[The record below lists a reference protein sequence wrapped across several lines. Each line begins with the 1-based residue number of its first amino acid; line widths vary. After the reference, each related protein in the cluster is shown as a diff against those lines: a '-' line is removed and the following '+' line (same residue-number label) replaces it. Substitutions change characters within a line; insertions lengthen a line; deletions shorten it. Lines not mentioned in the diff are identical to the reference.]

1 MSPNA
6 VLEMDDDQAYDA
18 YIERMRETE
27 YPMLKDAVY
36 LDHAGT
42 TLYSKRLMERFHQ
55 DMMTNLYGNPH
66 SMSPSSHTSTLLV
79 ENVRF
84 KLLRFLKADPD
95 YFDVVFVANATA
107 AIKLIADTFRDLP
120 GGFWYG
126 YHKDAHTS
134 LVGARELARSHRCFE
149 TDREVEDWIKERAK
163 PEGVNGLFA
172 YPAQSNMDGRR
183 LPLRWSH
190 EMRQAENISDEG
202 RTFTLL
208 DAAALLSTSP
218 LDLSDSNQAPDFT
231 VLSLYKIFGFP
242 DLGALIVRKDAGW
255 VFQHRKY
262 FGGGT
267 VDMVLSLKE
276 QWHAKKVDSIHSQLE
291 DGTLPI
297 HSITAFDSAF
307 AVHTEL
313 FQSLARVARH
323 TGYLADRLH
332 EGLTRLRHSNGRP
345 LVKSYKDDTSHH
357 KDTCSQGPVV
367 SFNLMNYDGTW
378 VSNNE
383 VEKLA
388 SIRNIHIRTGGLC
401 NPGGIA
407 SALSLKPWN
416 IKENFS
422 AGHKCG
428 SENDIV
434 DGKPTGMIRA
444 SLGAMSTTSDV
455 DRFLEFLREFF
466 LHDDN
471 NTPSE
476 EAEFEIN
483 SGCEL
488 IVESLTVY
496 PIKSCAGWQVPFDT
510 PWLVRPEGLAWDREW
525 CLVHQGTN
533 KALSQKRYPKMA
545 LIKPSL
551 DFDQGLLRIRLT
563 DPHNPRAEE
572 ISVPLSSDPRPFNPT
587 DKSQPRK
594 ADVCGDTFEPRM
606 YASASLARS
615 LSDFLGV
622 PCQLARFP
630 PMGSAGTSTRHT
642 KTHLKAGNDTERKRP
657 ILLSNESPIL
667 TINRSSLNRLNEI
680 IKADFGKAASP
691 SVFRANIVLAEP
703 WNTPSGF
710 EQPYAEDSWTRMQI
724 GQEIFEFLGGCRRCQ
739 MVCIDQTS
747 SEKNEQPFVTL
758 AKTRR
763 FGGKVLF
770 GVHTCLLPRSGASS
784 ATIRVGDVVTTF
796 TDNGVL

>member
-1 MSPNA
+1 
-6 VLEMDDDQAYDA
+6 
-18 YIERMRETE
+18 
-27 YPMLKDAVY
+27 
-36 LDHAGT
+36 
-42 TLYSKRLMERFHQ
+42 
-55 DMMTNLYGNPH
+55 
-66 SMSPSSHTSTLLV
+66 
-79 ENVRF
+79 
-84 KLLRFLKADPD
+84 
-95 YFDVVFVANATA
+95 
-107 AIKLIADTFRDLP
+107 
-120 GGFWYG
+120 
-126 YHKDAHTS
+126 
-134 LVGARELARSHRCFE
+134 
-149 TDREVEDWIKERAK
+149 
-163 PEGVNGLFA
+163 
-172 YPAQSNMDGRR
+172 
-183 LPLRWSH
+183 
-190 EMRQAENISDEG
+190 
-202 RTFTLL
+202 
-208 DAAALLSTSP
+208 
-218 LDLSDSNQAPDFT
+218 LDLSEPKQAPDFT

-255 VFQHRKY
+255 VFRHRKY

-291 DGTLPI
+291 DGTIPI
-297 HSITAFDSAF
+297 HSITALDSAF
-307 AVHTEL
+307 TVHTEL
-313 FQSLARVARH
+313 FQSLARVAQH

-332 EGLTRLRHSNGRP
+332 RGLTRLRHANGRS
-345 LVKSYKDDTSHH
+345 LVKVYKDETSHY
-357 KDTCSQGPVV
+357 KDLCSQGPVV
-367 SFNLMNYDGTW
+367 ALNLMNHDGTW

-388 SIRNIHIRTGGLC
+388 SLRNIHIRTGGLC
-401 NPGGIA
+401 NPGGMA
-407 SALSLKPWN
+407 SALSLQPWN

-422 AGHKCG
+422 AGYKCG
-428 SENDIV
+428 SENDII

-455 DRFLEFLREFF
+455 DSFLEFLKEFF
-466 LHDDN
+466 LNADN
-471 NTPSE
+471 TTERE
-476 EAEFEIN
+476 EAEVDFGP
-483 SGCEL
+483 SCEL

-551 DFDQGLLRIRLT
+551 DFDQGLLRVRLT
-563 DPHNPRAEE
+563 DPHNPRVED
-572 ISVPLSSDPRPFNPT
+572 ITVPLSSDPRPFEATENT
-587 DKSQPRK
+587 QPRR

-606 YASASLARS
+606 YASTSLARC

-630 PMGSAGTSTRHT
+630 PMGSAGTSTRHA
-642 KTHLKAGNDTERKRP
+642 KTHLRTNTDTERKRP

-680 IKADFGKAASP
+680 IKADSGKAASP

-703 WNTPSGF
+703 WTIPSGF

-724 GQEIFEFLGGCRRCQ
+724 GQETFEFLGGCRRCQ
-739 MVCIDQTS
+739 MVCVDQINA
-747 SEKNEQPFVTL
+747 ENNEQPFVTL

-784 ATIRVGDVVTTF
+784 ATIRVGDAVKTF
-796 TDNGVL
+796 TGHEVL

>member
-1 MSPNA
+1 MA
-6 VLEMDDDQAYDA
+6 
-18 YIERMRETE
+18 
-27 YPMLKDAVY
+27 
-36 LDHAGT
+36 
-42 TLYSKRLMERFHQ
+42 
-55 DMMTNLYGNPH
+55 NLHGNPH
-66 SMSPSSHTSTLLV
+66 SMSPSSQASTILV
-79 ENVRF
+79 ERVRLN
-84 KLLRFLKADPD
+84 LLRFLHADPD
-95 YFDVVFVANATA
+95 HFDVVFVANATA
-107 AIKLIADTFRDLP
+107 AIKLVADTFRDLP

-126 YHKDAHTS
+126 YHRDAHTS

-149 TDREVEDWIKERAK
+149 TDREVDDWVKSRTKVESA
-163 PEGVNGLFA
+163 GLFA
-172 YPAQSNMDGRR
+172 YPAQSNMNGRR
-183 LPLRWSH
+183 LPLRWNH
-190 EMRQAENISDEG
+190 ELRQAEDITNKG
-202 RTFTLL
+202 RIFTLL
-208 DAAALLSTSP
+208 DAAALVSTSP
-218 LDLSDSNQAPDFT
+218 LDLSNSKQAPDFT

-297 HSITAFDSAF
+297 HSIIALDSAF
-307 AVHTEL
+307 TVHTEL

-332 EGLTRLRHSNGRP
+332 RRLMELKHGNGRP
-345 LVKSYKDDTSHH
+345 LVKVYKDDASHY
-357 KDTCSQGPVV
+357 KDSCSQGPVI
-367 SFNLMNYDGTW
+367 SFNLLTDDDAV
-378 VSNNE
+378 VSTNE
-383 VEKLA
+383 FEKLA
-388 SIRNIHIRTGGLC
+388 SIRIIHIRTGGLC

-407 SALSLKPWN
+407 SALSLQPWEIRKN
-416 IKENFS
+416 HG

-428 SENDIV
+428 TENDIV
-434 DGKPTGMIRA
+434 DGNPTGMIRA

-455 DRFLEFLREFF
+455 DSFLEFLKEFF
-466 LHDDN
+466 LNVDDN
-471 NTPSE
+471 TQRGN
-476 EAEFEIN
+476 AGFEGE
-483 SGCEL
+483 SGNEL

-525 CLVHQGTN
+525 CLLHQGTN
-533 KALSQKRYPKMA
+533 KVLSQKRYPKMA

-572 ISVPLSSDPRPFNPT
+572 IKVPLSFDPRPFEST
-587 DKSQPRK
+587 EKTQPRT
-594 ADVCGDTFEPRM
+594 ADVCGDTFEPRL
-606 YASASLARS
+606 YASTSLARC

-622 PCQLARFP
+622 SCQLARFP

-642 KTHLKAGNDTERKRP
+642 KAHLKASHDTERKRP

-724 GQEIFEFLGGCRRCQ
+724 GQETFEFLGGCRRCQ
-739 MVCIDQTS
+739 MVSVDQTTA
-747 SEKNEQPFVTL
+747 EKNEQPFVTL

-770 GVHTCLLPRSGASS
+770 GVHTCLLPRSGRSS
-784 ATIRVGDVVTTF
+784 ATIRVGDTVKTF
-796 TDNGVL
+796 TGDESL

>member
-1 MSPNA
+1 M
-6 VLEMDDDQAYDA
+6 VD
-18 YIERMRETE
+18 
-27 YPMLKDAVY
+27 
-36 LDHAGT
+36 
-42 TLYSKRLMERFHQ
+42 
-55 DMMTNLYGNPH
+55 
-66 SMSPSSHTSTLLV
+66 
-79 ENVRF
+79 NVRLR
-84 KLLRFLKADPD
+84 LLRFLNADPD
-95 YFDVVFVANATA
+95 CFDVVFVANATA

-126 YHKDAHTS
+126 YHRDAHTS
-134 LVGARELARSHRCFE
+134 LVGVRELASRHQCFE
-149 TDREVEDWIKERAK
+149 TDREVNEWIKSRVRA
-163 PEGVNGLFA
+163 EGLGILA
-172 YPAQSNMDGRR
+172 YPAQSNMNGRR

-190 EMRQAENISDEG
+190 ELRQAEDTRNEG
-202 RTFTLL
+202 RIFTLL
-208 DAAALLSTSP
+208 DAAAILSTSP
-218 LDLSDSNQAPDFT
+218 LDLSDSKQAPDFT

-242 DLGALIVRKDAGW
+242 DLGALVVRKDAGW

-297 HSITAFDSAF
+297 HSIIALDSAF
-307 AVHTEL
+307 TVHTEL

-332 EGLTRLRHSNGRP
+332 RGLTRLRHGNGRP
-345 LVKSYKDDTSHH
+345 LVQLYKDDTSHYR
-357 KDTCSQGPVV
+357 DTCSQGPVV
-367 SFNLMNYDGTW
+367 SFTLRNDDDTF

-407 SALSLKPWN
+407 SALSLKPWDMR
-416 IKENFS
+416 KNFS
-422 AGHKCG
+422 TGQHKCG
-428 SENDIV
+428 SENDII

-455 DRFLEFLREFF
+455 DSFLAFLKEFF
-466 LHDDN
+466 LNDN
-471 NTPSE
+471 NTTPRE
-476 EAEFEIN
+476 EAVPELG
-483 SGCEL
+483 SSCEL
-488 IVESLTVY
+488 VVESLTVY

-551 DFDQGLLRIRLT
+551 DFDQGLLRVRLT
-563 DPHNPRAEE
+563 DSHNPHAEE
-572 ISVPLSSDPRPFNPT
+572 LTIPLSSDPRPFQST
-587 DKSQPRK
+587 EKTQPRL

-606 YASASLARS
+606 YASTSLATC
-615 LSDFLGV
+615 LSDFIGV

-630 PMGSAGTSTRHT
+630 PMGSAGTSTRHA
-642 KTHLKAGNDTERKRP
+642 KAHLKTNNDIERKRP

-710 EQPYAEDSWTRMQI
+710 EQPYAEDRWTRMRI
-724 GQEIFEFLGGCRRCQ
+724 GHETFEFLGGCRRCQ
-739 MVCIDQTS
+739 MVCIDQGTAV
-747 SEKNEQPFVTL
+747 KNEQPFVTL

-770 GVHTCLLPRSGASS
+770 GVHTCLLPRSGASC
-784 ATIRVGDVVTTF
+784 ATIRVGDAVTSF
-796 TDNGVL
+796 SGDELL